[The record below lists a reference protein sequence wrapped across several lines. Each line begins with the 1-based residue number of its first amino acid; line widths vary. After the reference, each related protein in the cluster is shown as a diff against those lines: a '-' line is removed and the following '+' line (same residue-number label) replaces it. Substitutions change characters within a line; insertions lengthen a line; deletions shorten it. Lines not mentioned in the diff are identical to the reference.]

1 MQDVGFYGS
10 VQEQKENYSYQNCS
24 YQNYS
29 YQNCSH
35 QKYSHRKY
43 CYQKCQMPENIGDN
57 RQMGK
62 KGCRRGAIY

>member
-24 YQNYS
+24 YQKY
-29 YQNCSH
+29 SH